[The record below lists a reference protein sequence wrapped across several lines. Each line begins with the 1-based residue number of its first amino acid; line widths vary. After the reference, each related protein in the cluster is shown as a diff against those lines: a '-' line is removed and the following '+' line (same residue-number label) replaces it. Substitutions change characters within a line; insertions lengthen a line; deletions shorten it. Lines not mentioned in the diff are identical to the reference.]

1 MVSLIGLGIVVG
13 TISVVTLWRTEPH
26 WYAIALLA
34 AYPPCVLI
42 GWTLRSRATS
52 KFPLH

>member
-13 TISVVTLWRTEPH
+13 TISVVTLTEPH